1 MNSKVD
7 AYLLNTKKWQKELTY
22 LRSILINCGLTE
34 ELKWKQPCYS
44 INSKNIGLI
53 AQFKDYCV
61 VSFFKGVLLND
72 ADKLLVS
79 PGENSQT
86 VKYLKFTNLQE
97 IIDLESTIKA
107 YVFEAIEVEKA
118 GLKATFSKSKNLEY
132 PEELEQIFKDNNSL
146 KTAFESLTPG
156 RQRGYIIHFTQAKQ
170 SQTRVTRIEKCT
182 PKILAGKGFNDC
194 TCGHSKRM
202 PTCDGSHKYL

>member
-1 MNSKVD
+1 MDVIVD
-7 AYLLNTKKWQKELTY
+7 EYFQNAKKWQKELIC
-22 LRSILINCGLTE
+22 LRSILLDCGLTE

-44 INSKNIGLI
+44 INTKNIALI
-53 AQFKDYCV
+53 AKFKDHCAI
-61 VSFFKGVLLND
+61 SFFKGVLLND
-72 ADKLLVS
+72 VEKILVS

-97 IIDLESTIKA
+97 IIDLESTIKT
-107 YVFEAIEVEKA
+107 YVFEAVEVEKA
-118 GLKATFSKSKNLEY
+118 GLKAPFSKSKNLEY
-132 PEELEQIFKDNNSL
+132 PEELTIAFNDNNLL
-146 KTAFESLTPG
+146 KEAFEKLTPG
-156 RQRGYIIHFTQAKQ
+156 RKRGYVIHFEQAKQ
-170 SQTRVTRIEKCT
+170 SKTKVSRIEKCT